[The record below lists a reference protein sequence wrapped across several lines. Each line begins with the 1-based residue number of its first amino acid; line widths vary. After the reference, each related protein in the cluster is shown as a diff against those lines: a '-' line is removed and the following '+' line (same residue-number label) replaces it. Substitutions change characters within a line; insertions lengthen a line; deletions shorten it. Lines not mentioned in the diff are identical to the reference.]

1 MFRVNLAEV
10 MKEEHPLFCK
20 PLFIGVTVFNFR

>member
-10 MKEEHPLFCK
+10 MENKYPLFRK
-20 PLFIGVTVFNFR
+20 PLFIGVTVFDFR